1 MAALGSRTL
10 QQLAKEFAPKYQ
22 SWRSYE
28 EQLVSAAGQG
38 RKVPTGDWSWK
49 ATSKFPMPTD
59 AQRDAFLNHLKRWQA
74 GGLIEPGVYQRFRNL
89 KAPHLTRRRNLSR
102 EEFKSLTWKNSLF
115 LGQFLG
121 PTGKVLPKDVTGLND
136 VAQQK
141 MQKAVARAIRLG
153 TLPPLGNPYHK
164 YHQDRRG
171 LTTHFAP
178 SLSVQH
184 YHEDLKR
191 AKRVKRALEQALEGT
206 RGARAPMSM
215 AEGAAISPAVADL
228 ERKLYGAVSQL
239 SARPRAGRAKA
250 KPRPKPEAAQV
261 EAAAA
266 ESSTPEVPSN

>member
-28 EQLVSAAGQG
+28 EQLVAAAGQG

-59 AQRDAFLNHLKRWQA
+59 AQRDAFLNHLKRWQV
-74 GGLIEPGVYQRFRNL
+74 GGLIEPGVYQRFRDL
-89 KAPHLTRRRNLSR
+89 KAPQLTRRRNLSR

-121 PTGKVLPKDVTGLND
+121 PTGRVLPKDVTGLND
-136 VAQQK
+136 AAQQK

-191 AKRVKRALEQALEGT
+191 AKRVKRALQSALAGT
-206 RGARAPMSM
+206 PRSARRNQQEADEAPVD
-215 AEGAAISPAVADL
+215 PAVADL

-239 SARPRAGRAKA
+239 STPPRPGRPR
-250 KPRPKPEAAQV
+250 PRPSPQP

-266 ESSTPEVPSN
+266 PAAP